1 MVGARDVRRPSPWVI
16 TAFMIGFAIGGLIP
30 VVWLTQNCQD
40 VSGIV
45 HSLYAVGGQP
55 DPGGQFMVCRW

>member
-1 MVGARDVRRPSPWVI
+1 
-16 TAFMIGFAIGGLIP
+16 MIGFAIGGLIP

-40 VSGIV
+40 VSGLV